1 MLYLGFGAVSDRNLD
16 ASGAGTSPTDT
27 LQAYQEQ
34 QLLEEQDVDQLG
46 DCDVDGDAPL
56 PPLNI
61 LDSSDEEGNTSQ
73 PASQPTP
80 SFAKHNFKCG
90 TSPYNFC

>member
-1 MLYLGFGAVSDRNLD
+1 MLYLGFGVVSDRNLD
-16 ASGAGTSPTDT
+16 ASGAGASPTDP

-61 LDSSDEEGNTSQ
+61 LDSSDEEGNISQ
-73 PASQPTP
+73 PASQPARQPAIQPAP
-80 SFAKHNFKCG
+80 SFAKHNC
-90 TSPYNFC
+90 